1 MTPQERQRVAELFDR
16 LAQLESTPRER
27 DAEAAIAEGL
37 RQAPHAPYAL
47 VQTVLIQEEALERA
61 NARIR
66 ELEDSDG
73 SIAPRQGGFLDAMRE
88 AFSGQPRAPRASV
101 PVTRRPADC
110 AMGAPPGFQQNAAH
124 GAQPQ
129 QQIGRGGSFL
139 GQAASIAAGVVVGSM
154 VVDALR
160 GQFGGDKASAAETGA
175 REQQASNE
183 SDTAHGDAD
192 QYETADAGDGGWR
205 FRSAAISAAAAIL
218 VRVRSISR
226 HHRAAAPGERNAS
239 RLGSASSGD
248 PRLKAWMAGTSPAM
262 TK

>member
-27 DAEAAIAEGL
+27 DAEAAIVEGL

-101 PVTRRPADC
+101 PVTRRPGTGEP
-110 AMGAPPGFQQNAAH
+110 MGAPPGFQQNAAQ

-160 GQFGGDKASAAETGA
+160 GQFGGDKASAAESGA

-183 SDTAHGDAD
+183 TDSAHGDAD
-192 QYETADAGDGGWR
+192 QYETADADDGGGD
-205 FRSAAISAAAAIL
+205 FGGGDFGGGFGG
-218 VRVRSISR
+218 
-226 HHRAAAPGERNAS
+226 GE
-239 RLGSASSGD
+239 
-248 PRLKAWMAGTSPAM
+248 
-262 TK
+262 

>member
-27 DAEAAIAEGL
+27 DAEAAIVEGL

-101 PVTRRPADC
+101 PVTRRPGEPRSGAP
-110 AMGAPPGFQQNAAH
+110 MGAPPGFQQNAAQRRATAAADRPRRLVPRPGRLDRGGCRRRQH
-124 GAQPQ
+124 GGRCPARPVRRRQGL
-129 QQIGRGGSFL
+129 GRGVRRAR
-139 GQAASIAAGVVVGSM
+139 AASEQRER
-154 VVDALR
+154 LR
-160 GQFGGDKASAAETGA
+160 
-175 REQQASNE
+175 
-183 SDTAHGDAD
+183 
-192 QYETADAGDGGWR
+192 
-205 FRSAAISAAAAIL
+205 
-218 VRVRSISR
+218 
-226 HHRAAAPGERNAS
+226 
-239 RLGSASSGD
+239 SG
-248 PRLKAWMAGTSPAM
+248 RC
-262 TK
+262 

>member
-16 LAQLESTPRER
+16 LAQLEDTPRER

-37 RQAPHAPYAL
+37 RQAPNAPYAL
-47 VQTVLIQEEALERA
+47 VQTVLIQEEALELA

-66 ELEDSDG
+66 ELEESEG

-88 AFSGQPRAPRASV
+88 AFSGQPRAPRALV
-101 PVTRRPADC
+101 PVTRRPGEP
-110 AMGAPPGFQQNAAH
+110 MGAPPGFQQNAAQ

-160 GQFGGDKASAAETGA
+160 GQFGGDKATAAESGA
-175 REQQASNE
+175 REQHASNE
-183 SDTAHGDAD
+183 TAASEDAVGD
-192 QYETADAGDGGWR
+192 QYETADADDGG
-205 FRSAAISAAAAIL
+205 
-218 VRVRSISR
+218 
-226 HHRAAAPGERNAS
+226 
-239 RLGSASSGD
+239 GD
-248 PRLKAWMAGTSPAM
+248 FGGDFGGGGDFS
-262 TK
+262 

>member
-27 DAEAAIAEGL
+27 DAEAAIVEGL

-101 PVTRRPADC
+101 PVTRRPGGQIGDPWARLP
-110 AMGAPPGFQQNAAH
+110 ASSRTPRR

-160 GQFGGDKASAAETGA
+160 GQFGGDKASAAESGA

-183 SDTAHGDAD
+183 TDSAQGDAD
-192 QYETADAGDGGWR
+192 QYETADAGDGGGD
-205 FRSAAISAAAAIL
+205 FGGGDFGGG
-218 VRVRSISR
+218 VRRRGVVSFVSR
-226 HHRAAAPGERNAS
+226 ARCS
-239 RLGSASSGD
+239 
-248 PRLKAWMAGTSPAM
+248 T
-262 TK
+262 

>member
-37 RQAPHAPYAL
+37 HQAPHAPYAL

-101 PVTRRPADC
+101 PVTRRAGAP
-110 AMGAPPGFQQNAAH
+110 MGAPPGFQQNAAP

-160 GQFGGDKASAAETGA
+160 GQFGGDKASAAESGA
-175 REQQASNE
+175 REQHASN
-183 SDTAHGDAD
+183 DTDSAQGDAD
-192 QYETADAGDGGWR
+192 QYETADADDGGGD
-205 FRSAAISAAAAIL
+205 FGGGDFGG
-218 VRVRSISR
+218 
-226 HHRAAAPGERNAS
+226 GE
-239 RLGSASSGD
+239 
-248 PRLKAWMAGTSPAM
+248 
-262 TK
+262 

>member
-27 DAEAAIAEGL
+27 DAEAAIVEGL
-37 RQAPHAPYAL
+37 HQAPHAPYAL

-101 PVTRRPADC
+101 PATRRPGDP
-110 AMGAPPGFQQNAAH
+110 MGAPAGFQQNAAR
-124 GAQPQ
+124 GARPQ
-129 QQIGRGGSFL
+129 QEIGRGGSFL

-160 GQFGGDKASAAETGA
+160 GQFGGDKASAAESGA
-175 REQQASNE
+175 REQLASNE
-183 SDTAHGDAD
+183 TNAREDASGSDA
-192 QYETADAGDGGWR
+192 YETADAGDSDFGGD
-205 FRSAAISAAAAIL
+205 F
-218 VRVRSISR
+218 
-226 HHRAAAPGERNAS
+226 G
-239 RLGSASSGD
+239 GGD
-248 PRLKAWMAGTSPAM
+248 FGGGD
-262 TK
+262 